1 MELYPYQQE
10 ARAAVERDWES
21 GYLRTLLVLPTGCG
35 KTIVFSRI
43 IEDMVRTGSR
53 CLILAHRGELL
64 EQAADKLYR
73 AAKLRCAV
81 EKAEESCLGSWY
93 RVVVGSIQSLMREK
107 RLSLPEGERRRRA
120 KEWLSGKV
128 MKNRRKTDL
137 LPRIFPKS
145 ACTQVEGYMGTS
157 ISFWTQERLFA
168 YGVMIKSEAWDGRT
182 DFPTVLAVWED
193 GTKAIAAHEQ
203 WIRTQCEAGCQVFLL
218 DVPGVGAIEQ
228 RNMVM
233 NSPNKGSCGTLY
245 TLACNLM
252 YMGDSMAAMRC

>member
-107 RLSLPEGERRRRA
+107 RLSQ
-120 KEWLSGKV
+120 
-128 MKNRRKTDL
+128 
-137 LPRIFPKS
+137 F
-145 ACTQVEGYMGTS
+145 
-157 ISFWTQERLFA
+157 
-168 YGVMIKSEAWDGRT
+168 SED
-182 DFPTVLAVWED
+182 
-193 GTKAIAAHEQ
+193 
-203 WIRTQCEAGCQVFLL
+203 
-218 DVPGVGAIEQ
+218 
-228 RNMVM
+228 
-233 NSPNKGSCGTLY
+233 Y
-245 TLACNLM
+245 
-252 YMGDSMAAMRC
+252 SM